1 MRAEAFIMTDTN
13 IYRDIA
19 ARTNGAFML
28 GVVGPV
34 RTGKSTF
41 IKRFM
46 EKLVIPQIDN
56 TYMRE
61 RAKDELP
68 QSGSGRTIMTAE
80 PKFVPE
86 DAVTINIA
94 DNTDLSVRLVDCVGY
109 MVDGAAGQF
118 EEGVERLV
126 TTPWFDHEVT
136 MTDAAEKG
144 THKVIAEHSTIG
156 IVVTCDGTICDIPRE
171 KYVAPEARV
180 ITELQSIGKPF
191 VVLLN
196 SAEPQSE
203 DTQQLAAEIS
213 SQYGVK
219 CMPVNCLELD
229 EAVIADIMH
238 SVLEEFPLR
247 SIGFFLPEWLDALP
261 DDNELKA
268 DMFAGILASSEGA
281 AKIKDCYAAAE
292 KLSELE
298 NISSVKIQ
306 KSDLGTGAVTV
317 SVQLPRGLYYKT
329 ISEQTGI
336 EVKNDGDLI
345 STLAEMSA
353 VKLDY
358 DKLRAALED
367 VRTKGYGV
375 VMPDSAQ
382 MHLEEPQI
390 VRQGGKYSVKLKASA
405 PAIHMLMTNVE
416 TEVTPAIG
424 GESASEDIINFL
436 LQGFDGDVNRIW
448 QSNIFGKS
456 LNDIAEEGL
465 TNKIEAL
472 PDSAKTK
479 LQETLQR
486 IINEGSGGL
495 ICILL

>member
-1 MRAEAFIMTDTN
+1 MTDTN

-19 ARTNGAFML
+19 ARTDGAFML

-56 TYMRE
+56 TYMKE

-86 DAVTINIA
+86 NPVTVSLA
-94 DNTDLSVRLVDCVGY
+94 ENTELSVRLVDCVGY
-109 MVDGAAGQF
+109 MVEGAAGQF
-118 EEGVERLV
+118 EDGEERMV
-126 TTPWFDHEVT
+126 TTPWFDHEIT

-144 THKVIAEHSTIG
+144 THRVITEHSTIG
-156 IVVTCDGTICDIPRE
+156 IVVTTDGSICDIPRE
-171 KYVAPEARV
+171 KYLEPEERV
-180 ITELQSIGKPF
+180 IRELKSIGKPF

-196 SAEPQSE
+196 SAYPDSE
-203 DTQQLAAEIS
+203 LAIHTAQEIAET
-213 SQYGVK
+213 YDVR
-219 CMPVNCLELD
+219 CLRVNCLELD
-229 EAVIADIMH
+229 EEGISAIIR
-238 SVLEEFPLR
+238 SVLEEFPLK
-247 SIGFFLPEWLDALP
+247 SIGLFLPEWLEALP
-261 DDNELKA
+261 ADNELRTEIFEKIMECS
-268 DMFAGILASSEGA
+268 DGVC
-281 AKIKDCYAAAE
+281 KIKDCYRSVS
-292 KLSELE
+292 KLTEFE
-298 NISSVKIQ
+298 NISEVNISR
-306 KSDLGTGAVTV
+306 SDLGCG
-317 SVQLPRGLYYKT
+317 SVEVNVCLPRSLYYKT

-336 EVKNDGDLI
+336 EVNNDGDLI

-358 DKLRAALED
+358 DRIRAALED
-367 VRTKGYGV
+367 VRVKGYGV
-375 VMPDSAQ
+375 VMPDSSQ
-382 MHLEEPQI
+382 MQLEEPQI
-390 VRQGGKYSVKLKASA
+390 VRQGGKYSVKLKATA
-405 PAIHMLMTNVE
+405 PAIHMMMTNIE

-424 GESASEDIINFL
+424 GETASEDIINFL

-456 LNDIAEEGL
+456 LYDIAEEGL
-465 TNKIEAL
+465 TSKIEAL
-472 PDSAKTK
+472 PQSAKEK

>member
-1 MRAEAFIMTDTN
+1 MTDTN

-68 QSGSGRTIMTAE
+68 QSGSGKTIMTAE

-86 DAVTINIA
+86 DAVTISV
-94 DNTDLSVRLVDCVGY
+94 DESTEVSVRLVDCVGY

-118 EEGVERLV
+118 EDGAERLV

-136 MTDAAEKG
+136 LTEAAEKG
-144 THKVIAEHSTIG
+144 TYKVIAEHSTIG
-156 IVVTCDGTICDIPRE
+156 IVVTCDGSICDIPRE
-171 KYVAPEARV
+171 RYAAPEARV
-180 ITELQSIGKPF
+180 IAELQQIGKPF

-196 SAEPQSE
+196 STDPQSE
-203 DTQQLAAEIS
+203 SARLLAADIS
-213 SQYGVK
+213 EQYNVR
-219 CMPVNCLELD
+219 CICVNCLELD
-229 EAVIADIMH
+229 EAGIAEIIR
-238 SVLEEFPLR
+238 SVLEEFPLK
-247 SIGFFLPEWLDALP
+247 SIGFYLPEWLDALP
-261 DDNELKA
+261 DDNALKT
-268 DMFAGILASSEGA
+268 DMYEKICECAEGA
-281 AKIKDCYAAAE
+281 EKIKDCSRAADKLAE
-292 KLSELE
+292 QE
-298 NISSVKIQ
+298 NISSVKIDRR
-306 KSDLGTGAVTV
+306 DLGTGAIGVT
-317 SVQLPRGLYYKT
+317 VQLPRALYYNT

-358 DKLRAALED
+358 DKLRTALED

-375 VMPDSAQ
+375 VMPDSSQ
-382 MHLEEPQI
+382 MQLEEPQI
-390 VRQGGKYSVKLKASA
+390 VRQGGKYSVKLKANA
-405 PAIHMLMTNVE
+405 PAIHMLMTNIE

-424 GESASEDIINFL
+424 GETASEDIINFL

-456 LNDIAEEGL
+456 LYDIAEEGL
-465 TNKIEAL
+465 TSKIEGL
-472 PDSAKTK
+472 PDSAKAK

>member
-1 MRAEAFIMTDTN
+1 MTDTN

-19 ARTNGAFML
+19 ARTDGAFML

-56 TYMRE
+56 TYMKE
-61 RAKDELP
+61 RARDELP
-68 QSGSGRTIMTAE
+68 QSGSGKTIMTAE

-86 DAVTINIA
+86 NPVTVSLA
-94 DNTDLSVRLVDCVGY
+94 ENTQLSVRLVDCVGY

-118 EEGVERLV
+118 EDGEERMV
-126 TTPWFDHEVT
+126 TTPWFDHEIS
-136 MTDAAEKG
+136 MTEAAEKG
-144 THKVIAEHSTIG
+144 TYKVITEHSTIG
-156 IVVTCDGTICDIPRE
+156 IVITTDGSICDIPRE
-171 KYVAPEARV
+171 KYIVPEQRV
-180 ITELQSIGKPF
+180 INELKEIGKPF

-196 SAEPQSE
+196 SAEPDSE
-203 DTQQLAAEIS
+203 FAVETAREIS
-213 SQYGVK
+213 ENYGVR
-219 CMPVNCLELD
+219 CLRVNCLQLD
-229 EAVIADIMH
+229 EDGISEIIR
-238 SVLEEFPLR
+238 SVLEEFPLK
-247 SIGFFLPEWLDALP
+247 SVGIYLPEWLEALP
-261 DDNELKA
+261 GDNELRSEI
-268 DMFAGILASSEGA
+268 FSGIMESYLGVS
-281 AKIKDCYAAAE
+281 KIKDCYTSVD
-292 KLSELE
+292 KLSEYE
-298 NISSVKIQ
+298 DISEVKVS
-306 KSDLGTGAVTV
+306 KSDLGCGAMEVNV
-317 SVQLPRGLYYKT
+317 RLPRVLYYKT

-345 STLAEMSA
+345 TTLSEMSA

-358 DKLRAALED
+358 DKLRSALED

-375 VMPDSAQ
+375 VMPDSSQ

-405 PAIHMLMTNVE
+405 PAIHMMMTNIE
-416 TEVTPAIG
+416 TEVTPALG
-424 GESASEDIINFL
+424 GETASEDIINFL

-456 LNDIAEEGL
+456 LYDIAEEGL
-465 TNKIEAL
+465 TSKIEAL
-472 PDSAKTK
+472 PQSAKDK

>member
-1 MRAEAFIMTDTN
+1 MTDTN

-46 EKLVIPQIDN
+46 ETLVIPQIDN

-68 QSGSGRTIMTAE
+68 QSGSGKTIMTAE

-86 DAVTINIA
+86 DAVTINL
-94 DNTDLSVRLVDCVGY
+94 DENTSVSVRLVDCVGY
-109 MVDGAAGQF
+109 MVDGASGQF
-118 EEGVERLV
+118 EDGTERLV

-136 MTDAAEKG
+136 LTEAAEKG

-156 IVVTCDGTICDIPRE
+156 IVITCDGTICDIPRDR
-171 KYVAPEARV
+171 YISAEARV
-180 ITELQSIGKPF
+180 IEELQEIGKPF

-196 SAEPQSE
+196 STAPQSE
-203 DTQQLAAEIS
+203 SAQLMAADIS
-213 SQYGVK
+213 MQYGVK
-219 CMPVNCLELD
+219 CLCVNCLELD
-229 EAVIADIMH
+229 EAGIADIIH
-238 SVLEEFPLR
+238 SVLEEFPLK
-247 SIGFFLPEWLDALP
+247 SIGFHLPEWLDALP
-261 DDNELKA
+261 NENELKA
-268 DMFAGILASSEGA
+268 DIFRSIFECSEGTE
-281 AKIKDCYAAAE
+281 KIKDCYLAVQN
-292 KLSELE
+292 LSEHE
-298 NISSVKIQ
+298 NISNVTVK
-306 KSDLGTGAVTV
+306 KSDLGTGAITV
-317 SVQLPRGLYYKT
+317 SVQLPRALYYKT
-329 ISEQTGI
+329 ISDETGL

-353 VKLDY
+353 VKQDY

-375 VMPDSAQ
+375 VMPDSSQ
-382 MHLEEPQI
+382 MQLEEPQI
-390 VRQGGKYSVKLKASA
+390 VRQGGKYTVKLKANA
-405 PAIHMLMTNVE
+405 PAIHMLMTNIE

-424 GESASEDIINFL
+424 GETASEDIINFL

-456 LNDIAEEGL
+456 LYDIAEEGL
-465 TNKIEAL
+465 TSKIESL
-472 PDSAKTK
+472 PESAKIK
-479 LQETLQR
+479 LQQTLQR

>member
-1 MRAEAFIMTDTN
+1 MTDTN

-19 ARTNGAFML
+19 ARTDGAFML

-56 TYMRE
+56 TYMKE

-86 DAVTINIA
+86 NPVTVSLA
-94 DNTDLSVRLVDCVGY
+94 ENTELSVRLVDCVGY
-109 MVDGAAGQF
+109 MVEGAAGQF
-118 EEGVERLV
+118 EDGEERMV
-126 TTPWFDHEVT
+126 TTPWFDHEIT

-144 THKVIAEHSTIG
+144 THRVITEHSTIG
-156 IVVTCDGTICDIPRE
+156 IVITTDGSICDIPRE
-171 KYVAPEARV
+171 KYLEPEERV
-180 ITELQSIGKPF
+180 IRELKNIGKPF

-196 SAEPQSE
+196 SASPDSE
-203 DTQQLAAEIS
+203 FAIRTAQEIS
-213 SQYGVK
+213 ESYDVR
-219 CMPVNCLELD
+219 CLRVNCLELD
-229 EAVIADIMH
+229 EEGICAIIR
-238 SVLEEFPLR
+238 SVLEEFPLK
-247 SIGFFLPEWLDALP
+247 SIGLFLPEWLEALP
-261 DDNELKA
+261 ADNELRTEIFEKI
-268 DMFAGILASSEGA
+268 MECSSGVC
-281 AKIKDCYAAAE
+281 KIKDCYRSVS
-292 KLSELE
+292 KLTEFE
-298 NISSVKIQ
+298 NISEVNISR
-306 KSDLGTGAVTV
+306 SDLGCG
-317 SVQLPRGLYYKT
+317 SVDVNVCLPRSLYYKT

-358 DKLRAALED
+358 DKIRAALED
-367 VRTKGYGV
+367 VRVKGYGV
-375 VMPDSAQ
+375 VMPDSSQ
-382 MHLEEPQI
+382 MQLEEPQI
-390 VRQGGKYSVKLKASA
+390 VRQGGKYSVKLKATA
-405 PAIHMLMTNVE
+405 PAIHMMMTNIE

-424 GESASEDIINFL
+424 GETASEDIINFL

-456 LNDIAEEGL
+456 LYDIAEEGL
-465 TNKIEAL
+465 NSKIEAL
-472 PDSAKTK
+472 PQSAKEK

>member
-1 MRAEAFIMTDTN
+1 MTETN
-13 IYRDIA
+13 IYQDIA
-19 ARTNGAFML
+19 MRTNGAFML

-61 RAKDELP
+61 RARDELP

-86 DAVTINIA
+86 DAVSVNIGGG
-94 DNTDLSVRLVDCVGY
+94 TELSVRLVDCVGY
-109 MVDGAAGQF
+109 MVEGAGGQF
-118 EEGVERLV
+118 EDGEERLV
-126 TTPWFDHEVT
+126 TTPWFDREVT
-136 MTDAAEKG
+136 LTEAAEKG
-144 THKVIAEHSTIG
+144 TYKVITEHSTIG
-156 IVVTCDGTICDIPRE
+156 IVVTCDGSICDLPRDKYIP
-171 KYVAPEARV
+171 AEARV
-180 ITELQSIGKPF
+180 IEELQAIGKPF
-191 VVLLN
+191 VVLVN
-196 SAEPQSE
+196 SVDPQS
-203 DTQQLAAEIS
+203 DTARQIAADIAA
-213 SQYGVK
+213 QYGVK
-219 CMPVNCLELD
+219 AICVNCLELD
-229 EAVIADIMH
+229 ESGIAEIIH
-238 SVLEEFPLR
+238 SVLEEFPLK

-268 DMFAGILASSEGA
+268 EMFGKICACTENA
-281 AKIKDCYAAAE
+281 AKIKDCHAAVRLIAE
-292 KLSELE
+292 EE
-298 NISSVKIQ
+298 NVSGVEIV
-306 KSDLGTGAVTV
+306 KSDLGTGAVSV
-317 SVQLPRGLYYKT
+317 SIQLPRALYYKT
-329 ISEQTGI
+329 ISEQTGL

-345 STLAEMSA
+345 STLAEMSR

-358 DKLRAALED
+358 DKLRTALDD

-375 VMPDSAQ
+375 VMPDSSQ
-382 MHLEEPQI
+382 MQLEEPQI
-390 VRQGGKYSVKLKASA
+390 VRQGGKYSVKLKANA
-405 PAIHMLMTNVE
+405 PAIHMLMTNIE

-424 GESASEDIINFL
+424 GETASEDIINFL

-456 LNDIAEEGL
+456 LYDIAEEGL
-465 TNKIEAL
+465 TSKLAAL
-472 PDSAKTK
+472 PESAKAK
-479 LQETLQR
+479 LQTTLQR

>member
-1 MRAEAFIMTDTN
+1 MIDTN

-19 ARTNGAFML
+19 ARTEGAFML

-46 EKLVIPQIDN
+46 ETLVIPQIDN

-86 DAVTINIA
+86 DAVKISLAQETE
-94 DNTDLSVRLVDCVGY
+94 LSVRLVDCVGY
-109 MVDGAAGQF
+109 MVDGASGQF
-118 EEGVERLV
+118 EDGNERLV
-126 TTPWFDHEVT
+126 TTPWFDHEIT

-156 IVVTCDGTICDIPRE
+156 IVVTTDGSICDIPRE
-171 KYVAPEARV
+171 KYLAPEERV
-180 ITELQSIGKPF
+180 IRELKSIGKPF

-196 SAEPQSE
+196 SAYPDSE
-203 DTQQLAAEIS
+203 MARQAAEEIS
-213 SQYGVK
+213 AQYDVE
-219 CMPVNCLELD
+219 CLRVNCLTLTEED
-229 EAVIADIMH
+229 IAEIVR
-238 SVLEEFPLR
+238 SVLKEFPLK
-247 SIGFFLPEWLDALP
+247 SMGIFLPEWMDALP
-261 DDNELKA
+261 EDNELKSELFSWILESGA
-268 DMFAGILASSEGA
+268 DAV
-281 AKIKDCYAAAE
+281 KIKDCYGAVE
-292 KLSELE
+292 KLKEYEKVSSASISRSELG
-298 NISSVKIQ
+298 S
-306 KSDLGTGAVTV
+306 GAVSV
-317 SVQLPRGLYYKT
+317 SVQLPRALYYST

-336 EVKNDGDLI
+336 EIKNDGDLI

-353 VKLDY
+353 VKTDY
-358 DKLRAALED
+358 DKLRSALED

-375 VMPDSAQ
+375 VMPDSSQ
-382 MHLEEPQI
+382 MRLEEPQI
-390 VRQGGKYSVKLKASA
+390 VRQGGKYSVRLKANA

-424 GESASEDIINFL
+424 GETASEDIINFL

-465 TNKIEAL
+465 TSKIEAL
-472 PDSAKTK
+472 PENAKNK
-479 LQETLQR
+479 LQQTLQR